1 MVLGELALILLC
13 VALSHVAS
21 LPLLLLK
28 LPPIPAYIAVGI
40 LLRSTLSDT
49 SGIVWENLVSFS
61 LVFVGLHAGLSSKIR
76 RDNIKRIALVSLVNV
91 SVSAATVYILLVLLT
106 GDFIKS
112 FLMSILLAN
121 TATEGVLSLSRYTK
135 HKSDAEVALEI
146 SIGDDIAVLLLSAVV
161 LALMGTQQTY
171 GILVSAAV
179 IAGVTTFLS
188 VFLRK
193 NVDRAILNTVSIAIL
208 FILVALTADNI
219 GPLVGGYIVGIS
231 LSSAASSGDPLLK
244 VARNVEALVDGLEHV
259 NSLVFLPLVF
269 TYIGLGVSIS
279 GASTQLVWLGLLGA
293 VIGKH
298 AATLLLK
305 KMNLVTPLSVREVA
319 ALITVRGSLESA
331 IALTALKSN
340 LFTAEEFTALIIIS
354 LLTYPISTALVT
366 LSRRSVSKAFQVLT

>member
-1 MVLGELALILLC
+1 M
-13 VALSHVAS
+13 AS

-91 SVSAATVYILLVLLT
+91 SVSAATVYTLLVLLT
-106 GDFIKS
+106 GDLIKS